1 MRAGKRLLGWAS
13 ALVLVLGLVSLPW
26 RTAMREHLCSGA
38 GCGICRELRQQQEQT
53 ALPEGD
59 RPSGGER
66 DWPEAEQMAADGQRE
81 ETGTPV
87 TLRDK
92 LSC

>member
-1 MRAGKRLLGWAS
+1 MRARRLIGWAA

-26 RTAMREHLCSGA
+26 RTAMREHLCDGA

-53 ALPEGD
+53 AVGD
-59 RPSGGER
+59 R
-66 DWPEAEQMAADGQRE
+66 DWPAPEPEAAIGQRA

>member
-1 MRAGKRLLGWAS
+1 MRARRLIGWAA

-26 RTAMREHLCSGA
+26 RTAMREHLCDGA

-53 ALPEGD
+53 ALPE
-59 RPSGGER
+59 SGGLSVGDR
-66 DWPEAEQMAADGQRE
+66 DWPAPEPEAAIGQRT